1 MRKFALFLLIM
12 SAIGVAAA
20 AEIWRW
26 KDPNG
31 VVHYSDQ
38 PVPGAERLSVTPA
51 PKPGSVITPP
61 PPPRAAAAAAS
72 VDPEAAPTIVPYR
85 RCVLSEPTNDQVF
98 FNVST
103 IGATLDLQPPLQ
115 GDHRVQMLMN
125 GKAVTDWPGDAA
137 QFMLVD
143 VHRGSYTL
151 TGRVIDSAGR
161 ALCTSP
167 TINFHLRQ
175 ATVQPRPTPR

>member
-1 MRKFALFLLIM
+1 MCGAGRTPTA
-12 SAIGVAAA
+12 SCTT
-20 AEIWRW
+20 
-26 KDPNG
+26 PT
-31 VVHYSDQ
+31 S
-38 PVPGAERLSVTPA
+38 PVPGAERLSVSPA
-51 PKPGSVITPP
+51 PKPGSVATPP
-61 PPPRAAAAAAS
+61 PPPRAAAAPAAE
-72 VDPEAAPTIVPYR
+72 PETPRIVPSQ
-85 RCVLSEPTNDQVF
+85 RCVLSEPSNDQVF

-103 IGATLDLQPPLQ
+103 IGATLDLQPALQ
-115 GDHRVQMLMN
+115 GDHRVQMLLN
-125 GKAVTDWPGDAA
+125 GRAVTEWPADAA

-143 VHRGSYTL
+143 MHRGSYTL